1 MITLIILIYIA
12 TIFLGR
18 YIDIKVQIHIH
29 QIHYKTYIEYYVWF
43 IPIINLAM
51 PLTNYLGHEIETRK
65 LDIKHNRFV
74 NWFFVGVNYK
84 TKESKQA
91 DHELNEFFKFKHKVG
106 GEVERDLTEP
116 SKFKDSL

>member
-18 YIDIKVQIHIH
+18 YLDIKVQIYIH
-29 QIHYKTYIEYYVWF
+29 QIHYKTYIEYFVWF
-43 IPIINLAM
+43 IPIINLVV

-65 LDIKHNRFV
+65 LDIKHSKFI

-84 TKESKQA
+84 TKENKCI
-91 DHELNEFFKFKHKVG
+91 DKELDEFFKSKHKIG
-106 GEVERDLTEP
+106 GEVPKDLLNDIL
-116 SKFKDSL
+116 KDSL